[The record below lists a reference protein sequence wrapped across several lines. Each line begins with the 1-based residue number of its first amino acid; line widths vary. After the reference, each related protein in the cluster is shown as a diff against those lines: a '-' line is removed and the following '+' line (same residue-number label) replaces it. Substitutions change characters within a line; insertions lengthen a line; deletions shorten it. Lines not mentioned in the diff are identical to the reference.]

1 MTSALAAATQQVT
14 GSLPAA
20 ATHVTGALAAAALS
34 ILLLPTFSLTC
45 ATGVSGMFYIFYE

>member
-20 ATHVTGALAAAALS
+20 ATHVTGALAAAALL